1 LLCLDDG
8 DIGGAAT
15 GRRDSTQ
22 LAPAREAQLSAANAA
37 AHTRDAAGLPRP
49 SLRPPLQAVIYIDL
63 LERYCANNSHDNLNL
78 PAMHV
83 FVRTTP
89 HCSQCTTRRRRET
102 RERESCGNT
111 HGSTTVRVHDTSTCR
126 CQEARMT
133 GQCQGDP
140 PEWRSAPDPGLCG
153 VCDTVSC
160 TRTVLCSHVCS
171 HVCSHRERARAAARQ
186 YASTSASVHS
196 IGETT
201 SRGCAARSGKPCF
214 GANGGGA
221 LCWANKLLIP

>member
-1 LLCLDDG
+1 MTAISVAPLLADVTARSWLLHAKLSCLQQML
-8 DIGGAAT
+8 
-15 GRRDSTQ
+15 RRTHAMQ
-22 LAPAREAQLSAANAA
+22 LASHVPASDLRCRLSSTSIYSSVIAQ
-37 AHTRDAAGLPRP
+37 
-49 SLRPPLQAVIYIDL
+49 II
-63 LERYCANNSHDNLNL
+63 
-78 PAMHV
+78 
-83 FVRTTP
+83 RTTISTCPPCTSLCALP
-89 HCSQCTTRRRRET
+89 HTVHSARRGDGERPE
-102 RERESCGNT
+102 RERVVGT
-111 HGSTTVRVHDTSTCR
+111 HMGAQQCECMTVDTSTCR